1 MRVFAKVIRIIF
13 VVLGFMMA
21 VALTCMLII
30 SGPEG
35 IDSPD
40 LIMPLW
46 AVMTILIAVDVFCV
60 FLFVYNIIC
69 LAKGI
74 DVFFWLIFRHQAY
87 VNGDYKK
94 PKEKPTPKSYSSP
107 RPTTSYNTPKPN
119 PTPKPSY
126 QKPHH
131 EFDSYQIS
139 NTVKSAGRVQLWR
152 FNAYVEIADV
162 YVKEVGDYEFSIKV
176 GFKVTGSATIKDD
189 VDVSNF
195 KKALKDA
202 QKMLFDRID
211 DYLHPKYVKYG
222 FGYEIKVTG
231 CSTDSLRVTNY

>member
-13 VVLGFMMA
+13 MVLGIGMA
-21 VALTCMLII
+21 ALITSMLII
-30 SGPEG
+30 SGIEG
-35 IDSPD
+35 LDSPD
-40 LIMPLW
+40 HIMPPW
-46 AVMTILIAVDVFCV
+46 AIMTLLIAADVFCV

-94 PKEKPTPKSYSSP
+94 SKGKPAPKSYSSP
-107 RPTTSYNTPKPN
+107 RPTTSYN
-119 PTPKPSY
+119 TPKPSY

-152 FNAYVEIADV
+152 FNAYVEVADV
-162 YVKEVGDYEFSIKV
+162 YVKEVGDYEFRISV
-176 GFKVTGSATIKDD
+176 DFKVTGSATIKDD

-195 KKALKDA
+195 KKALNDA

-211 DYLHPKYVKYG
+211 DRLHPMYVKYG
-222 FGYEIKVTG
+222 FGYEIKVTS